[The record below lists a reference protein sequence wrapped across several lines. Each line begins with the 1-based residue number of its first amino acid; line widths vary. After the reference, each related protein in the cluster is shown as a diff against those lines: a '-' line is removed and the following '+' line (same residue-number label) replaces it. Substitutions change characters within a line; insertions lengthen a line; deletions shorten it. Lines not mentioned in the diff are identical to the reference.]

1 MDVLEVETSIA
12 EGEQALQALI
22 QFARES
28 AGKREAHEAEKGIFK
43 RLLPMGLAAMQ
54 RYCAQRGTGDVG
66 PALTRADG
74 MILPREKPLRGR
86 DDCSIFGTFGVARTC
101 DRTAGEP
108 GIFPLD
114 TQVNLPERCDSY
126 VLHEWMTVFGVE
138 HPFKASAGLFE
149 QLFELDLAERV
160 RMAVAPEAPEDDE
173 DF

>member
-1 MDVLEVETSIA
+1 MEALEVERRMA
-12 EGEQALQALI
+12 EGEQALQALLKC
-22 QFARES
+22 AREQ
-28 AGKREAHEAEKGIFK
+28 AGRLEAHEAEQGIFK

-54 RYCAQRGTGDVG
+54 RYFAQRGTGDVG

-108 GIFPLD
+108 GFFPLD